1 MVNAAAHFNIVFR
14 RRHLSTLE
22 LNVCG
27 ELEHYELLN
36 TLEFSSDR
44 KRMSV
49 MLRRIHNNKRSSAQ
63 MKGDADEVL
72 LFIKGAD
79 DKILPLIH
87 NSEFHFII
95 IR

>member
-1 MVNAAAHFNIVFR
+1 
-14 RRHLSTLE
+14 
-22 LNVCG
+22 
-27 ELEHYELLN
+27 
-36 TLEFSSDR
+36 
-44 KRMSV
+44 

>member
-22 LNVCG
+22 LSVCG
-27 ELEHYELLN
+27 EIEHYELLN
-36 TLEFSSDR
+36 TLDFSSDR

-49 MLRRIHNNKRSSAQ
+49 LLRRIHNKRSSAQ

-87 NSEFHFII
+87 NSK
-95 IR
+95 